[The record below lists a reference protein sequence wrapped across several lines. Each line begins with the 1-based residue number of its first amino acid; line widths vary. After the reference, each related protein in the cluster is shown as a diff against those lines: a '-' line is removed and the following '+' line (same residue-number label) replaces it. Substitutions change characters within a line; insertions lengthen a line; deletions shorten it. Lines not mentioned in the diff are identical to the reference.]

1 MYYGFTVFHCVPTKP
16 LLATSNSFRLPFH
29 FHHHLLHGSTIGHRT
44 NIPETREVKQL
55 AHDLASVVEMSKS
68 WKETLEQQQ
77 NELERLE
84 ALDAGLTDATLAIDK
99 ALRRPKSASKLLP
112 ARQRLLES
120 NRRRHSS
127 VETATHRLAEGSA
140 DPDDQFDTD
149 KIELDPLNQH
159 QSKGQPQPE
168 VAFDTYSDIPLDN
181 GIGDGTPKAPETTIR

>member
-1 MYYGFTVFHCVPTKP
+1 MFFILFSTEP
-16 LLATSNSFRLPFH
+16 LLPTSNSIGPSSLVLLQSIPFP
-29 FHHHLLHGSTIGHRT
+29 FASPSPSRVDHR
-44 NIPETREVKQL
+44 PDTRGVKQL
-55 AHDLASVVEMSKS
+55 AHNLASVVEMNKG

-99 ALRRPKSASKLLP
+99 ALRRPKSASKLP

-140 DPDDQFDTD
+140 DPDDQLDTN
-149 KIELDPLNQH
+149 KIEFGPLDHH
-159 QSKGQPQPE
+159 QSKEQPQPE
-168 VAFDTYSDIPLDN
+168 AAFDTYSDIPLD
-181 GIGDGTPKAPETTIR
+181 IGDGTPKAPETTIR